1 MSWKNSMVGTV
12 AVMAGLAAGP
22 AVAATAPEAVVQAQ
36 LEAYNARDLDAFL
49 ATYAENAELFEHP
62 SKLLASGMAQLR
74 ERYAAR
80 FADPTLHAVVLKRIV
95 LGNFVIDHER
105 VRRMFPEGPG
115 TLEAVATYE
124 VQGGRITRVWFITDA
139 PVLDPKP

>member
-1 MSWKNSMVGTV
+1 
-12 AVMAGLAAGP
+12 MAGFNSCPALAATG
-22 AVAATAPEAVVQAQ
+22 PEAIVQAQ

-49 ATYAENAELFEHP
+49 ATYAEGAELFEHP

-80 FADPTLHAVVLKRIV
+80 FADPLLHAVVLRRIV
-95 LGNFVIDHER
+95 VGNFVIDHER
-105 VRRMFPEGPG
+105 VRRMFPEGLG
-115 TLEAVATYE
+115 TMDAVATYE
-124 VQGGRITRVWFITDA
+124 VQGDRIVRVWFITTA